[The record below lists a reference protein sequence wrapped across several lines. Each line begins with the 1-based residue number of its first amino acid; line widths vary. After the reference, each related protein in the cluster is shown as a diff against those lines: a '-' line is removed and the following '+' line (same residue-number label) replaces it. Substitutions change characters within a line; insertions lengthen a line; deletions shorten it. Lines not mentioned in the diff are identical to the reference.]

1 MLEWCSIDDDE
12 LSNNLGFQHQQRHH
26 MPHQMHYQKSKSK
39 YWPTV
44 ALPSPIFA
52 DRSSYPTGPLGIAI
66 LSAFRIKQVSQWRNF
81 NMDNPKLF
89 DDNIAIIKKMEE
101 DLRNRGY
108 LSRPVI
114 YFDTSGERM
123 GCGAVGSSKGGE
135 IQRLTKIALRF
146 GARVVTDIKD
156 MSEVTHIVA
165 YDPEEHDAAEVIEEE
180 MRSAAAAAAAGGADR
195 GLLRKDGED
204 GATGGEEEDIWSSEK
219 KYLKTLTVVDVPI
232 DDDDDDASSAS
243 TPSGAK
249 KATKKMALVHWWYH
263 PSSYDEWM
271 PAEDV
276 DVGGDLDVEDPH
288 PGIPGGPCV
297 VACKFVRDVEKFNE
311 WGVESDYAI
320 AD

>member
-1 MLEWCSIDDDE
+1 
-12 LSNNLGFQHQQRHH
+12 
-26 MPHQMHYQKSKSK
+26 
-39 YWPTV
+39 
-44 ALPSPIFA
+44 
-52 DRSSYPTGPLGIAI
+52 
-66 LSAFRIKQVSQWRNF
+66 
-81 NMDNPKLF
+81 MDNPKLF
-89 DDNIAIIKKMEE
+89 DDNISIIKKMEE

-108 LSRPVI
+108 LRRPVI
-114 YFDTSGERM
+114 YFDTSVERM
-123 GCGAVGSSKGGE
+123 GGGGSSSKGGE

-146 GARVVTDIKD
+146 GARVVTDNKD
-156 MSEVTHIVA
+156 MSDVTHIVA
-165 YDPEEHDAAEVIEEE
+165 YDPEEHDATEVIEEE
-180 MRSAAAAAAAGGADR
+180 LKIAAAASAGNSG
-195 GLLRKDGED
+195 GLLRKDGDD
-204 GATGGEEEDIWSSEK
+204 GTGGEEEDIWSSEK

-232 DDDDDDASSAS
+232 DDDDDDDASSAS
-243 TPSGAK
+243 TPSGAR

-276 DVGGDLDVEDPH
+276 DVGGDLDAEDPH